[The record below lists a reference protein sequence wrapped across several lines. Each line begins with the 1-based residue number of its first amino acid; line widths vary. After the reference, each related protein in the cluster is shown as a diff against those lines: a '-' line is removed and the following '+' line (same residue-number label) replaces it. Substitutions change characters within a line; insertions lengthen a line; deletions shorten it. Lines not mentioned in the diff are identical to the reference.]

1 MKESPN
7 AVFPTST
14 LSVTSRNRSA
24 GTYAIPLSAVL
35 VISFALLAG
44 CSGPDLVPTETALAD
59 QMTDC
64 AYLSTRHMQLA
75 NELGVR
81 VENGY
86 ASIGYYRA
94 AGIALSSEAHAGR
107 RFDQARTR
115 YLLSEQSIVVTAAD
129 LTHKRTAMTMLEKK
143 LADCSQLSRTH
154 RDSISPKVA
163 AFIAQSQ

>member
-14 LSVTSRNRSA
+14 LCVTSRNRSA
-24 GTYAIPLSAVL
+24 GTYATPLSAFL

-44 CSGPDLVPTETALAD
+44 CSGPDLVPAETALAD

-64 AYLSTRHMQLA
+64 AYMSTRHMQLA

-81 VENGY
+81 VEKGY

-94 AGIALSSEAHAGR
+94 AGIVLSSEAHAGR
-107 RFDQARTR
+107 RFEHARTR
-115 YLLSEQSIVVTAAD
+115 YLQSEQSIGFTASD
-129 LTHKRTAMTMLEKK
+129 LTHKRTAMTLLEEK
-143 LADCSQLSRTH
+143 LADCSQLSKTH
-154 RDSISPKVA
+154 RDFISPKVA
-163 AFIAQSQ
+163 AFIAHSK